1 MAPWTVFST
10 LVRWITVVIVGLSPI
25 LTFWMARALNRFLRR
40 KLRQR
45 REVAFRNEH
54 EHSRD
59 EAE

>member
-1 MAPWTVFST
+1 VDGLST
-10 LVRWITVVIVGLSPI
+10 LVRWIAVVIVGLSPI
-25 LTFWMARALNRFLRR
+25 LTFWMARALSRFLRR

-45 REVAFRNEH
+45 QELASGNKH

>member
-1 MAPWTVFST
+1 MDGLST
-10 LVRWITVVIVGLSPI
+10 LVQWIAVVIVGLSPI
-25 LTFWMARALNRFLRR
+25 LTFWMARALSRFLQR

-45 REVAFRNEH
+45 REVTFRNGH

>member
-1 MAPWTVFST
+1 MDGLFNFGSVDH
-10 LVRWITVVIVGLSPI
+10 VVIVGLSPI
-25 LTFWMARALNRFLRR
+25 LTFWMARALSRFLRR

>member
-1 MAPWTVFST
+1 VDGLST
-10 LVRWITVVIVGLSPI
+10 LVRWIAVVIVGLSPI
-25 LTFWMARALNRFLRR
+25 LTFWMARALSRFLRR

-45 REVAFRNEH
+45 RELASGNKH

>member
-1 MAPWTVFST
+1 VDDLSA

-25 LTFWMARALNRFLRR
+25 LTFWMARAVSQFLRR

-45 REVAFRNEH
+45 GELASGNEH
-54 EHSRD
+54 EHSHD